1 VPQSAFLLRFHGI
14 GFSQSALKVIVEP
27 MLTRTEFH
35 KLFKAPGPV
44 VLPVIHV
51 LDPARTADNIAKVIE
66 GGAQGCFLINHDF
79 EMEGL
84 LPILREMRALYPSLW
99 MGVNF
104 LAVTGREAFPVLGE
118 LKAQGCDIDAYWADD
133 ARVDEDGDTR
143 EVEEIAMA
151 RVRSGWN
158 GLYFGGTAFKKQR
171 HVDPSRFGDAA
182 RGACPYM
189 DVITTSGVATGQE
202 ADLGKLE
209 TFREAIGDRPMALA
223 SGITPENAL
232 SYSDVDCFMVATG
245 INAPGNFY
253 DIDLER
259 LKRLTALCR
268 EIGKGGV
275 T

>member
-1 VPQSAFLLRFHGI
+1 
-14 GFSQSALKVIVEP
+14 
-27 MLTRTEFH
+27 MLTRTAFH
-35 KLFKAPGPV
+35 KLFKTPGPV

-51 LDPARTADNIAKVIE
+51 LDPVRTADNIAKVIE

-79 EMEGL
+79 DKDGL

-104 LAVTGREAFPVLGE
+104 LAVTGRDAFPVLGE
-118 LKAQGCDIDAYWADD
+118 LQAEGCDIDAYWADD
-133 ARVDEDGDTR
+133 ARVNEAGDTN

-171 HVDPSRFGDAA
+171 EVDPSRYGDAA
-182 RGACPYM
+182 RGACLYM

-202 ADLGKLE
+202 ADLGKIKA
-209 TFREAIGDRPMALA
+209 FRAAIGDRPLALA

-232 SYSDVDCFMVATG
+232 SYADVDCFMVATG
-245 INAPGNFY
+245 INEAGNFY
-253 DIDLER
+253 DIDLTR
-259 LKRLTALCR
+259 LTALTALCR
-268 EIGKGGV
+268 KIAKGGV
-275 T
+275 I

>member
-1 VPQSAFLLRFHGI
+1 
-14 GFSQSALKVIVEP
+14 
-27 MLTRTEFH
+27 MLTRTDFH

-51 LDPARTADNIAKVIE
+51 LDPVRTADNIAKVIE

-79 EMEGL
+79 DKDAL
-84 LPILREMRALYPSLW
+84 LPILREMRAMYPSLW

-118 LKAQGCDIDAYWADD
+118 LAAEGCNIDAYWADD

-151 RVRSGWN
+151 RLRSQWN

-171 HVDPSRFGDAA
+171 DVDPSRYGDAA
-182 RGACPYM
+182 RAACPCM

-202 ADLGKLE
+202 ADLGKIE
-209 TFREAIGDRPMALA
+209 MFRAAIGERPMALA
-223 SGITPENAL
+223 SGITPENARN
-232 SYSDVDCFMVATG
+232 YRDVDCFMVATG
-245 INAPGNFY
+245 INEAGNFY

-259 LKRLTALCR
+259 LKMLTAICR
-268 EIGKGGV
+268 DIGKRG
-275 T
+275 TQ